1 MSLIDRMFP
10 KLPTA
15 APAAEPQHGSAGP
28 APTTNGT
35 AHASAA
41 TSVAAPAQDLL
52 GPAELVERR
61 RVLQEQFAELQW
73 NLGGVA
79 YEMAIRDH
87 FRLDLLVRR
96 AAQLQQIDA
105 ELGEV
110 ERLLRLE
117 QAGAAGA
124 CPSCEALHGR
134 GAVFCWQCGGSLM
147 EQATVSTS
155 GDLSR

>member
-15 APAAEPQHGSAGP
+15 APEAEPHRGAD
-28 APTTNGT
+28 ARAATANGT
-35 AHASAA
+35 APA
-41 TSVAAPAQDLL
+41 SVAAPAQDLL

-96 AAQLQQIDA
+96 AAQLQQVDA

-124 CPSCEALHGR
+124 CPTCEALHGR
-134 GAVFCWQCGGSLM
+134 GAVFCWQCGASLM
-147 EQATVSTS
+147 EQATVTGS
-155 GDLSR
+155 GG

>member
-10 KLPTA
+10 KVPTA
-15 APAAEPQHGSAGP
+15 ASAPEPQRGAAAP
-28 APTTNGT
+28 AVTTNG
-35 AHASAA
+35 AAAASP
-41 TSVAAPAQDLL
+41 AAPTRDLL
-52 GPAELVERR
+52 GPAELVARR

-124 CPSCEALHGR
+124 CPSCQALHGR
-134 GAVFCWQCGGSLM
+134 GAVFCWQCGASLM
-147 EQATVSTS
+147 EQAPVS
-155 GDLSR
+155 GGGL

>member
-10 KLPTA
+10 KVPTA
-15 APAAEPQHGSAGP
+15 ASPSEPQRGSGAPPATANGAAAASPAA
-28 APTTNGT
+28 PTR
-35 AHASAA
+35 
-41 TSVAAPAQDLL
+41 DLL

-117 QAGAAGA
+117 NAGAAGA
-124 CPSCEALHGR
+124 CPSCQALHGR
-134 GAVFCWQCGGSLM
+134 GAVFCWQCGASLM
-147 EQATVSTS
+147 EQATVS
-155 GDLSR
+155 GRGV

>member
-1 MSLIDRMFP
+1 MRLIDRMFP
-10 KLPTA
+10 KVPSARSTRQ
-15 APAAEPQHGSAGP
+15 PQHGSD
-28 APTTNGT
+28 APTATANGT
-35 AHASAA
+35 AAPSAHAS
-41 TSVAAPAQDLL
+41 TEDLL

-117 QAGAAGA
+117 HAGAAGA
-124 CPSCEALHGR
+124 CPSCQALHGR
-134 GAVFCWQCGGSLM
+134 GAVFCWQCGASLM
-147 EQATVSTS
+147 DRATVSSS
-155 GDLSR
+155 GL

>member
-15 APAAEPQHGSAGP
+15 APGAEPRHGSGAP
-28 APTTNGT
+28 AATTNGT
-35 AHASAA
+35 APA
-41 TSVAAPAQDLL
+41 SVAAPTQDLL
-52 GPAELVERR
+52 GPAELLERR

-134 GAVFCWQCGGSLM
+134 GAVFCWQCGASLM

-155 GDLSR
+155 ADLTR

>member
-10 KLPTA
+10 KVPTA
-15 APAAEPQHGSAGP
+15 ASAPEPQRGAAAPAVTTNGAAAAPP
-28 APTTNGT
+28 APT
-35 AHASAA
+35 
-41 TSVAAPAQDLL
+41 QDLL

-117 QAGAAGA
+117 NAGAAGA
-124 CPSCEALHGR
+124 CPSCQALHGR
-134 GAVFCWQCGGSLM
+134 GAVFCWQCGASLM
-147 EQATVSTS
+147 EQATVS
-155 GDLSR
+155 GRGV

>member
-10 KLPTA
+10 KVPTPEA
-15 APAAEPQHGSAGP
+15 AGEPQHGSDGA
-28 APTTNGT
+28 
-35 AHASAA
+35 AA
-41 TSVAAPAQDLL
+41 TANGAAAAAPAAASTQDLL

-117 QAGAAGA
+117 HAGAAGA
-124 CPSCEALHGR
+124 CPSCQALHGR
-134 GAVFCWQCGGSLM
+134 GAVFCWQCGASLM
-147 EQATVSTS
+147 EQATVSSS
-155 GDLSR
+155 GSGR

>member
-15 APAAEPQHGSAGP
+15 APAAEPQHGAD
-28 APTTNGT
+28 APGATANGT
-35 AHASAA
+35 APALA
-41 TSVAAPAQDLL
+41 AAPAQDLL

-96 AAQLQQIDA
+96 AAQLQQVDA

-117 QAGAAGA
+117 QAGAAGTCPA
-124 CPSCEALHGR
+124 CQALHGR
-134 GAVFCWQCGGSLM
+134 GAVFCWQCGASLM
-147 EQATVSTS
+147 EQATVTGSAP
-155 GDLSR
+155 

>member
-10 KLPTA
+10 KTA
-15 APAAEPQHGSAGP
+15 APHASGVDPQRGP
-28 APTTNGT
+28 DPAAPTTAGG
-35 AHASAA
+35 APAVASTAA
-41 TSVAAPAQDLL
+41 TQDLL
-52 GPAELVERR
+52 GPAELVDRR

-87 FRLDLLVRR
+87 FRVDLLVRR
-96 AAQLQQIDA
+96 AAQLQQVDA

-124 CPSCEALHGR
+124 CPSCQALHGR
-134 GAVFCWQCGGSLM
+134 GAVFCWQCGASLM
-147 EQATVSTS
+147 EQATVNGS
-155 GDLSR
+155 GL

>member
-15 APAAEPQHGSAGP
+15 APAAKPHHVSDAPAAAG
-28 APTTNGT
+28 NGT
-35 AHASAA
+35 AAASAA
-41 TSVAAPAQDLL
+41 PPAQDLL

-96 AAQLQQIDA
+96 AAQLQQVDA

-134 GAVFCWQCGGSLM
+134 GAVFCWQCGASLM

-155 GDLSR
+155 GDLTR

>member
-1 MSLIDRMFP
+1 MSVIDRMFP
-10 KLPTA
+10 KVPTA
-15 APAAEPQHGSAGP
+15 ASGAEPQHGPEAP
-28 APTTNGT
+28 APTASG
-35 AHASAA
+35 AAAAPSAA
-41 TSVAAPAQDLL
+41 ASRDDLL

-117 QAGAAGA
+117 HAGAAGA
-124 CPSCEALHGR
+124 CPSCQALHGR
-134 GAVFCWQCGGSLM
+134 GAVFCWQCGAGLM
-147 EQATVSTS
+147 EQATVSSS
-155 GDLSR
+155 GR

>member
-10 KLPTA
+10 KRPTA
-15 APAAEPQHGSAGP
+15 APAAEPHHGAD
-28 APTTNGT
+28 APTATATANGT
-35 AHASAA
+35 AP
-41 TSVAAPAQDLL
+41 VVVPAQDLF

-96 AAQLQQIDA
+96 AAQLQQVDA

-124 CPSCEALHGR
+124 CPACQALHGR
-134 GAVFCWQCGGSLM
+134 GAVFCWQCGASLM
-147 EQATVSTS
+147 EQATVTGSAP
-155 GDLSR
+155 